1 MTDYPMVYHF
11 YKFFRFVLAGLTCI
25 KAKTYRFI
33 KSPAFRERQDLMRE
47 PVGLRFKNLA
57 HGTLTVSNR
66 LTNKVLFLINS
77 LLVPFLDNHLTDP
90 GPSIRNYFLSKNIF
104 DASQSESEMNG
115 NGHEIFRNFG
125 HLGLRFRHRGFEI
138 HNRILRTARYYGLAR
153 DFQNFVSPGPV
164 KVLKIFLGF
173 DQIGPE
179 NKLSNTSSDMKNFN
193 SGVRTRTKP

>member
-1 MTDYPMVYHF
+1 
-11 YKFFRFVLAGLTCI
+11 
-25 KAKTYRFI
+25 
-33 KSPAFRERQDLMRE
+33 MRG
-47 PVGLRFKNLA
+47 PVGLRFKNLV

-104 DASQSESEMNG
+104 DANQSESEMNG

-125 HLGLRFRHRGFEI
+125 HLGLRFGHRGFEI